1 MGAPLLWPSDLMQK
15 PVLQQQHLQAPA
27 VLGETAGTAWLVF
40 MACSPS
46 LSNSKPSQIFPAKLC
61 WGSLP
66 EAEVSQS
73 TDALSLDGGVGK
85 KAA

>member
-40 MACSPS
+40 MACSPVCPTQS
-46 LSNSKPSQIFPAKLC
+46 LLRSSQQSFA
-61 WGSLP
+61 GEASLR
-66 EAEVSQS
+66 QRC
-73 TDALSLDGGVGK
+73 L
-85 KAA
+85 KAQTP